1 MGFIKRYCIVYL
13 CCLSFVVVSH
23 AQSNRITGQFY
34 NVKFPDFVK
43 QAESTTI
50 YHFYYDEAALDSFT
64 INLQLTEET
73 LPGSLEKIFNNTDFR
88 YSIDELNHVFITK
101 NKSLQTTLG
110 ANFFNAAKDTLPV
123 ESEALQIEDR
133 KKEQTKTAFTENKL
147 FEIGSKSSS
156 KKGNAILTGFVRDI
170 KNGEALP
177 GASLYIDSV
186 FTGIVTDQFGYYSVS
201 IKTGIHTLEV
211 NSLGMK
217 DALRHLLVYAD
228 GKLNIDMKD
237 EIPRLKNVIVTA
249 EKRSNI
255 RSTQMGIDRLS
266 VSTIKDVPVVFG
278 EADILRVVL
287 TLPGVTSVGEASTG
301 FNVRGG
307 SADQNLILFD
317 GATVYN
323 PSHLLGFFSA
333 FNPDVVKGVE
343 LYKSVIPV
351 KYGGRLSSVLD
362 VDIKDGNDKKIS
374 GSGGIGLLT
383 SRVTLEGPIKK
394 NKTSFILG
402 ARTTYSNWI
411 LKAIPNSAYSNSR
424 ASFYD
429 ANIHISHTI
438 NSKNNLYLTGYLSND
453 NFRFDRDTTYKYGNA
468 NAIIKWKHI
477 FNNRFY
483 GLISAGL
490 DHYQYNVSSNSNPVN
505 SYKLAYDINQTNFRA
520 DFNYRINNKQLFN
533 FGVSS
538 VYYKLHPG
546 SFLPGGDQ
554 SLVKKDVLQPEQGLE
569 SAAYAGYGYTISS
582 NFSFNAG
589 LRYSMFNY
597 LGPHDTYN
605 YVAGLPKE
613 TATITDTVTNG
624 SGKFIKTYQ
633 GPEYRISLRYVLGG
647 DASIKIGYNTLRQY
661 IHQLSNTITISPTD
675 IWKLSDRYIKP
686 ETGQQYSIGF
696 YKNFNSNNIETSLEF
711 YYKDL
716 NNMIDYK
723 SGASVLLNHHIET
736 DIINSR
742 GKAYGAEFLIKKIT
756 GKLNGWLSYTYSRT
770 LIKSADSLA
779 GETINKGAYY
789 PTSYDKPH
797 NVNFISNYKF
807 SHRLSMSV
815 NLVYSTGR
823 PITLPI
829 AVFYSNGAQR
839 LVYSDR
845 NAYRIPDYF
854 RTDISINLD
863 GNHKLKQ
870 TFHNSW
876 SFGVYNLT
884 ARKNVYSAFFVSEN
898 GAVKGYQLSIFG
910 TAIPFISYNFRF

>member
-1 MGFIKRYCIVYL
+1 MNRYFITCL
-13 CCLSFVVVSH
+13 CCFAFAAVAN
-23 AQSNRITGQFY
+23 AQETRINGDFY
-34 NVKFPDFVK
+34 NIKFPQFVK
-43 QAESTTI
+43 QVEANTA

-64 INLQLTEET
+64 VNIKLVDQF
-73 LPGSLEKIFNNTDFR
+73 LPDALKQIFANTGFQF
-88 YSIDELNHVFITK
+88 SIDALNHVFIAK
-101 NKSLQTTLG
+101 NKSLQTTLE
-110 ANFFNAAKDTLPV
+110 ADFFNPDKNTPA
-123 ESEALQIEDR
+123 Q
-133 KKEQTKTAFTENKL
+133 EQTVQNEDVKKDKAKTAFTENKL
-147 FEIGSKSSS
+147 FEIGSKSSA
-156 KKGNAILTGFVRDI
+156 KKSNSILTGFVRDI

-177 GASLYIDSV
+177 GASVYIDSA
-186 FTGIVTDQFGYYSVS
+186 FTGIVTDQFGYYSVTV
-201 IKTGIHTLEV
+201 KPGLHTLEV
-211 NSLGMK
+211 NSVGMK
-217 DALRHLLVYAD
+217 EALRHIVVYSD

-237 EIPRLKNVIVTA
+237 EIPRLKNVIITA

-266 VSTIKDVPVVFG
+266 VKAIRDVPVVFG

-307 SADQNLILFD
+307 AADQNLILFD

-323 PSHLLGFFSA
+323 PSHMLGFFSA
-333 FNPDVVKGVE
+333 FNPDAIKGVE

-362 VDIKDGNDKKIS
+362 VDTKDGNDKKLI
-374 GSGGIGLLT
+374 GTGGIGLLT
-383 SRVTLEGPIKK
+383 SKFTLEGPIKK
-394 NKTSFILG
+394 DKTSFILG

-411 LKAIPNSAYSNSR
+411 LKAIPNTAYSNSK

-429 ANIHISHTI
+429 ANLHISSTI
-438 NSKNNLYLTGYLSND
+438 NAKNSLYLTGYISSD
-453 NFRFDRDTTYKYGNA
+453 NFRFDMDTTYKYGNK
-468 NAIIKWKHI
+468 NAIVKWKHI
-477 FNNRFY
+477 FNNKFY
-483 GLISAGL
+483 SLISAGL
-490 DHYQYNVSSNSNPVN
+490 DHYDYNVSSNSNPVN
-505 SYKLAYDINQTNFRA
+505 SFQLKYDINQTNFRA
-520 DFNYRINNKQLFN
+520 DFSYRINNKQSFN
-533 FGVSS
+533 FGLNSI
-538 VYYKLHPG
+538 YYKLHPG

-554 SLVKKDVLQPEQGLE
+554 SLVKPDVLQSEQGLE
-569 SAAYAGYGYTISS
+569 SAAYLGYEYNISS
-582 NFSFNAG
+582 NLSLNAG

-597 LGPHDTYN
+597 LGPHDVYN
-605 YVAGLPKE
+605 YVPDLPRE
-613 TATITDTVTNG
+613 TATITDTVSYNK
-624 SGKFIKTYQ
+624 GKIIKTYQ
-633 GPEYRISLRYVLGG
+633 GPEYRISLRYALPG

-675 IWKLSDRYIKP
+675 IWKLSDPYIKP
-686 ETGQQYSIGF
+686 ETGSQYSFGF

-716 NNMIDYK
+716 NNLIDYK
-723 SGASVLLNHHIET
+723 SGASVLLNPHIET
-736 DIINSR
+736 DIINSK
-742 GKAYGAEFLIKKIT
+742 GKAYGAEFLIKKVT

-789 PTSYDKPH
+789 PTSYDKPN
-797 NVNFISNYKF
+797 NVNFIGNYRF

-815 NLVYSTGR
+815 NIVYSTGR

-829 AVFYSNGAQR
+829 GVFYSNGAQR

-854 RTDISINLD
+854 RTDISVNLD
-863 GNHKLKQ
+863 GNHKIKQ

-884 ARKNVYSAFFVSEN
+884 ARQNVYSAFFVSEN